1 MNTCDELY
9 MRRALQL
16 ASMGGGDAAPN
27 PRVGAV
33 IVADGRIVGEGWHRR
48 CGQPHA
54 EVNAVRSVADPSV
67 LCRSTIYVTL
77 EPCAHYGRTPPC
89 AALLIE
95 AGIPRVVIGVQD
107 PFAKVNGLG
116 IKMLR
121 EAGAE
126 VTVGVLEAECRAL
139 NEKFM
144 TAHSLKRPYVTLKW
158 AQTADGFAGAT
169 DSDGHPSPIQIS
181 NPLSAAGVHRLR
193 SMHDAIMVGSG
204 TVLADNPRL
213 DTRLWCGPSPRI
225 VIADRRRRIPA
236 DANVMRR
243 DDTIILT
250 EKSDDIAAMLHSLYA
265 DHGITSLLVE
275 GGPTLLQSFID
286 AGIYDAIRRETS
298 PVCIGRGIAAPRLDR
313 VPSERTV
320 TSIRGNIIEAFNVKN
335 L

>member
-54 EVNAVRSVADPSV
+54 EVNAIRSVADLSV
-67 LCRSTIYVTL
+67 LTRSTIYVTL

-89 AALLIE
+89 AALLVKS
-95 AGIPRVVIGVQD
+95 GIPRVVIGTQD

-121 EAGAE
+121 DAGAE
-126 VTVGVLEAECRAL
+126 VTVGVLEKECRAL
-139 NEKFM
+139 NDKFM

-169 DSDGHPSPIQIS
+169 GSDGKPSPIQIS
-181 NPLSAAGVHRLR
+181 NPLSSAGVHHLR
-193 SMHDAIMVGSG
+193 SMHDAIMTGSG

-225 VIADRRRRIPA
+225 VVADRRGRIPA

-250 EKSDDIAAMLHSLYA
+250 EKTDDIAAMLHSLYA

-286 AGIYDAIRRETS
+286 SGIYDHIRREIS
-298 PVCIGRGIAAPRLDR
+298 PIRIGNGIAAPRLDIG
-313 VPSERTV
+313 SYEREVIT
-320 TSIRGNIIEAFNVKN
+320 IRGNIIESFNVKN